1 MRNDRE
7 RLEDILGAIAQIEK
21 YTLEGKSAFD
31 QERLLQDG
39 VVHQIVIIG
48 EAVRAISPE
57 LRKQNS
63 NLPWA
68 EIVAMRNLL
77 VHRYYE
83 VNLEIVWL
91 VVEQDLPDIKE
102 KIESILQELGEE

>member
-102 KIESILQELGEE
+102 KIEPILQELGEE

>member
-1 MRNDRE
+1 MRTDRE

-21 YTLEGKSAFD
+21 YTLKGKSSF
-31 QERLLQDG
+31 EREKLIQDG
-39 VVHQIVIIG
+39 VISQIVIVG
-48 EAVRAISPE
+48 EAVRAISPK
-57 LRKQNS
+57 LREQQP

-68 EIVAMRNLL
+68 EMVAMRNIL

-91 VVEQDLPDIKE
+91 VVEQDLPDIKGKVE
-102 KIESILQELGEE
+102 GILQTLGEE

>member
-1 MRNDRE
+1 VRNDRE

-102 KIESILQELGEE
+102 KIEPILQELGEE

>member
-1 MRNDRE
+1 VRNDRE

>member
-1 MRNDRE
+1 M
-7 RLEDILGAIAQIEK
+7 
-21 YTLEGKSAFD
+21 
-31 QERLLQDG
+31 
-39 VVHQIVIIG
+39 IIG

-57 LRKQNS
+57 LREQYS

-68 EIVAMRNLL
+68 AMVAMRNIL

-91 VVEQDLPDIKE
+91 VLEQDLPDIKV
-102 KIESILQELGEE
+102 KIEGVLQELGEEE

>member
-102 KIESILQELGEE
+102 KIEPILQELQEE

>member
-1 MRNDRE
+1 VRNDRE

-102 KIESILQELGEE
+102 KIEPILQELQEE